1 MLAALDIAFIIFHTA
16 LIVFNGVGWVFPALR
31 KLHLVSIFLTAFSWF
46 GLGFWYGWGYCICT
60 DWHWQI
66 RQHLG
71 IETISNS
78 YIHYLIFKAT
88 GLNLSV
94 LLVDAVTVVLFFA
107 IAATSIRLYL
117 KDKRNVNELTRL

>member
-1 MLAALDIAFIIFHTA
+1 MLAFLDIAFIIFHTA
-16 LIVFNGVGWVFPALR
+16 LIVFNGVGWMFPAFR
-31 KLHLVSIFLTAFSWF
+31 KWHLVSISLTAFSWF
-46 GLGFWYGWGYCICT
+46 GLGFWFGWGYCICT

-107 IAATSIRLYL
+107 IAAISIRLNL
-117 KDKRNVNELTRL
+117 KDNRNVNELTRL

>member
-16 LIVFNGVGWVFPALR
+16 LIVFNGMGWMFPALR

-66 RQHLG
+66 RQELG
-71 IETISNS
+71 LEIASNS
-78 YIHYLIFKAT
+78 YIHFLILNIT
-88 GLNLSV
+88 GLNASE
-94 LLVDAVTVVLFFA
+94 LLVDALTLILFFA
-107 IAATSIRLYL
+107 SAVINIRLSFFDA
-117 KDKRNVNELTRL
+117 KKMDS

>member
-1 MLAALDIAFIIFHTA
+1 MLAFLDIAFILFHTA
-16 LIVFNGVGWVFPALR
+16 LIVFNGVGWIFPAFR
-31 KLHLVSIFLTAFSWF
+31 KWHLVSISLTAFSWF
-46 GLGFWYGWGYCICT
+46 GLGFWFGWGYCICT

-78 YIHYLIFKAT
+78 YIHFLIVKAT
-88 GLNLSV
+88 GLQVPV

-107 IAATSIRLYL
+107 IAAVSIRLSVF
-117 KDKRNVNELTRL
+117 DAKRTDS

>member
-16 LIVFNGVGWVFPALR
+16 LIVFNGIGWMLPALR

-66 RQHLG
+66 RQELG
-71 IETISNS
+71 LEIASNS

-88 GLNLSV
+88 GHNLSV

>member
-1 MLAALDIAFIIFHTA
+1 MLAFLDIAFIIFHTA
-16 LIVFNGVGWVFPALR
+16 LIVFNGVGWMFPSFR
-31 KLHLVSIFLTAFSWF
+31 KWHLVSISLTAFSWF
-46 GLGFWYGWGYCICT
+46 GLGFWFGWGYCICT

-107 IAATSIRLYL
+107 IAAISIRLNL
-117 KDKRNVNELTRL
+117 MDKRNVNELTRL

>member
-1 MLAALDIAFIIFHTA
+1 MLAFLDIAFIIFHTA
-16 LIVFNGVGWVFPALR
+16 LIVFNGVGWMFPAFR
-31 KLHLVSIFLTAFSWF
+31 KWHLVSISLTAFSWF
-46 GLGFWYGWGYCICT
+46 GLGFWFGWGYCICT

-78 YIHYLIFKAT
+78 YIHYLIFKVT

-107 IAATSIRLYL
+107 IAAISIRLNL

>member
-1 MLAALDIAFIIFHTA
+1 MLAFLDIAFIIFHTA
-16 LIVFNGVGWVFPALR
+16 LIVFNGVGWMFLAFR
-31 KLHLVSIFLTAFSWF
+31 KWHLVSISLTAFSWF
-46 GLGFWYGWGYCICT
+46 GLGFWFGWGYCICT

-107 IAATSIRLYL
+107 IAAISIRLNL